1 MSMTTDERL
10 ITLGAY
16 DLLAGITGVTPMVL
30 EDDTAGI
37 TLPCTVL
44 SAKFKNEQEG
54 SGLAKEYDLKVERRY
69 LRLGATLSTE
79 EDIYRRIGDALCPLT
94 ESGITSPPSSITV
107 NFDYYR
113 IEKQVDSTDAEGE
126 TAIRARTWQVFAR
139 LR

>member
-1 MSMTTDERL
+1 MTTDERL

-44 SAKFKNEQEG
+44 SARFKNEEEG
-54 SGLAKEYDLKVERRY
+54 SNLAREYGLTVERRY
-69 LRLGATLSTE
+69 LRLETTLSTE
-79 EDIYRRIGDALCPLT
+79 EDIYRRIADALNPLIET
-94 ESGITSPPSSITV
+94 GMTSPPSSITV
-107 NFDYYR
+107 SFDFYR
-113 IEKQVDSTDAEGE
+113 IEKQIDSTDQEGE
-126 TAIRARTWQVFAR
+126 TAIRSRTWQVFAR